1 MHLTSEE
8 TRAVVRA
15 MESNV
20 EYVTL
25 GSNLDEQSMYLD
37 LEALVQYNGQGR
49 CYKLLCSIRPQ
60 DIFEK
65 EMMRNWAEKMR
76 WVVANQD
83 EKNIRIVRRVSL
95 YSPFIWSHGV
105 PKPVYD
111 DSWKYT
117 PPTIIK

>member
-1 MHLTSEE
+1 M
-8 TRAVVRA
+8 VRA

-49 CYKLLCSIRPQ
+49 CYKLQCSIRPQ

-65 EMMRNWAEKMR
+65 EMMRDWAEKMR
-76 WVVANQD
+76 WDVVNED
-83 EKNIRIVRRVSL
+83 ENNIKIMRTVSL
-95 YSPFIWSHGV
+95 YSPFIISHGI
-105 PKPVYD
+105 PKPVHE